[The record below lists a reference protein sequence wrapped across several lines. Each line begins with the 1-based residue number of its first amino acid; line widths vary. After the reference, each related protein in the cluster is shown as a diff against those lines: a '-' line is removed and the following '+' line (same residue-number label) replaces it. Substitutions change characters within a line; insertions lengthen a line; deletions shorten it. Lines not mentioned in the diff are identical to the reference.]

1 MSRKDLLPGAGPVLN
16 TRQALYRATR
26 DATGGQNAVALTIG
40 MDPDELNK
48 RVSPNNN
55 RPIHP
60 EFLEEIVA
68 ATRDPRLLAALVRP
82 AGAVAYVPVPV
93 PATREALKGLAQ
105 VMRAK
110 GDFVQSLHEG
120 AADNVWLPH
129 EVDALRYH
137 ANQVIAQLLGIVAGA
152 ELAMLEAVA
161 QGEVAHG

>member
-16 TRQALYRATR
+16 VRQALYRATR
-26 DATGGQNAVALTIG
+26 DAEGGQLRVALEIG
-40 MDPDELNK
+40 MDPDELSK
-48 RVSPNNN
+48 RVNPTGN

-60 EFLEEIVA
+60 EFLEEIVST
-68 ATRDPRLLAALVRP
+68 TRDLRLLAALVRP

-105 VMRAK
+105 VMRAN

-120 AADNVWLPH
+120 AADNRWLPH
-129 EVDALRYH
+129 EVEALRYH
-137 ANQVIAQLLGIVAGA
+137 ANQVVAQLLGIVAGA

>member
-1 MSRKDLLPGAGPVLN
+1 MSRKDLLPGAGPVLT

-26 DATGGQNAVALTIG
+26 DAEGGPLPFALDIG
-40 MDPDELNK
+40 MGPAELSK
-48 RVSPNNN
+48 RVNPTGN

-68 ATRDPRLLAALVRP
+68 TTRDPRLLAALVRP

-110 GDFVQSLHEG
+110 SDFVQSLHEG
-120 AADNVWLPH
+120 AADNQWLPH
-129 EVDALRYH
+129 EV
-137 ANQVIAQLLGIVAGA
+137 
-152 ELAMLEAVA
+152 EA
-161 QGEVAHG
+161 

>member
-26 DATGGQNAVALTIG
+26 DAEGGQLRVALDIG
-40 MDPDELNK
+40 MDPDELSK
-48 RVSPNNN
+48 RVNPTGN

-82 AGAVAYVPVPV
+82 AGAVAYVPCAV
-93 PATREALKGLAQ
+93 PATRQALKALGELLHAE
-105 VMRAK
+105 
-110 GDFVQSLHEG
+110 GDFVVSLHEG
-120 AADNVWLPH
+120 AADSLWLAH
-129 EVDALRYH
+129 EVEALRYH
-137 ANQVIAQLLGIVAGA
+137 ANKLIGQVLGIVAGA

-161 QGEVAHG
+161 SAEVAHG